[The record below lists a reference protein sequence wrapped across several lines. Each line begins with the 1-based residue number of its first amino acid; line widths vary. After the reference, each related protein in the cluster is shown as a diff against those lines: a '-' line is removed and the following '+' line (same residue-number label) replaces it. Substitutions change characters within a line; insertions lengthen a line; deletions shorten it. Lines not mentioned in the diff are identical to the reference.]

1 MIYDLSVRL
10 TSRLGKRGYLPD
22 SEEEIVAYGLFSL
35 LSKLMYA
42 VICLI
47 AGLVFGICV
56 ESMIFYAIFLFIKKY
71 GGGFHAS
78 TEGRCMIIST
88 AEILLSVCF
97 VFFALREPAV
107 LKSGALASAA
117 AYIII
122 CILSPAAAKE
132 KPLDNAEKIRY
143 REHSII
149 RVTLTFAAVTA
160 ALVFG
165 YPKIC
170 APLCAALMLES
181 IMLTAGRISLRRY
194 SETAK

>member
-10 TSRLGKRGYLPD
+10 TSRLEKRGYLPD

-47 AGLVFGICV
+47 LGLIFSVPL
-56 ESMIFYAIFLFIKKY
+56 ESMIFYAVFLF

-78 TEGRCMIIST
+78 TEGKCMILST
-88 AEILLSVCF
+88 IEIFLSICF
-97 VFFALREPAV
+97 VFFALRESAV
-107 LKSGALASAA
+107 LKSGALASAV

-132 KPLDNAEKIRY
+132 KPLDKAEKIRY
-143 REHSII
+143 RERSII
-149 RVTLTFAAVTA
+149 RVTLTFAAMTA
-160 ALVFG
+160 VLIFG
-165 YPKIC
+165 YPRIC
-170 APLCAALMLES
+170 APLCAALLLES
-181 IMLTAGRISLRRY
+181 VMLTAGRISLRRY
-194 SETAK
+194 SEAAEE

>member
-47 AGLVFGICV
+47 LGLIFSVPL
-56 ESMIFYAIFLFIKKY
+56 ESMIFYAVFLFVKKY

-88 AEILLSVCF
+88 MH
-97 VFFALREPAV
+97 R
-107 LKSGALASAA
+107 
-117 AYIII
+117 
-122 CILSPAAAKE
+122 
-132 KPLDNAEKIRY
+132 
-143 REHSII
+143 
-149 RVTLTFAAVTA
+149 
-160 ALVFG
+160 
-165 YPKIC
+165 
-170 APLCAALMLES
+170 
-181 IMLTAGRISLRRY
+181 GR
-194 SETAK
+194 